1 MRKYFG
7 AIAFAFLFAFFA
19 LLSSAGADNFPSRPI
34 TLIVPFP
41 PGGSTDVAARI
52 MADKMCAALGQVVI
66 VENVGGAGGSIGVG
80 RLARAAPDGYGASFG
95 NRADRRRDKK
105 HESSHETFHLDLPF
119 GKTAETSIRRFHLG
133 DFSSR
138 CAA

>member
-80 RLARAAPDGYGASFG
+80 RLARAAPDGYTITSGNGTRMSTASFTILITTC
-95 NRADRRRDKK
+95 ATISRR
-105 HESSHETFHLDLPF
+105 SS
-119 GKTAETSIRRFHLG
+119 
-133 DFSSR
+133 
-138 CAA
+138 